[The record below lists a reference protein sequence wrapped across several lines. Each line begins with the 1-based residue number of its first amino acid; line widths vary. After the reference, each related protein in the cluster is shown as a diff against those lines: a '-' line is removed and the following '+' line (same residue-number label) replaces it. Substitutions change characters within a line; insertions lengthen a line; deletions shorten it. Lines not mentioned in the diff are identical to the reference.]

1 MGTVLA
7 NNDRR
12 LERVSFLETLFSNP
26 RAALLWLPVRIWLGW
41 QWVEAASHKTSNPA
55 WVETGAA
62 LKGYWTGAVAIPETG
77 RPAIAFDWYRGF
89 IQAML
94 DAEAYT
100 WFAKLIAYGELL
112 IGIALIVG
120 AFTGVALAFSALM
133 NWNFMMAGS
142 ASTNPM
148 LFLVAVVLLLAWRV
162 VGKIGL
168 DFFIPIKLATPW
180 GKPSSHEL
188 ANALP
193 AGE

>member
-62 LKGYWTGAVAIPETG
+62 LKGFWTGAVAIPETG

-94 DAEAYT
+94 DADLMHAVNGYEAAAPYLEQSDDPSVVVISSVSANLAE
-100 WFAKLIAYGELL
+100 FSLQLINGSNNSIFVAKIRS
-112 IGIALIVG
+112 V
-120 AFTGVALAFSALM
+120 
-133 NWNFMMAGS
+133 
-142 ASTNPM
+142 
-148 LFLVAVVLLLAWRV
+148 
-162 VGKIGL
+162 
-168 DFFIPIKLATPW
+168 D
-180 GKPSSHEL
+180 
-188 ANALP
+188 
-193 AGE
+193 